1 MHLQLRQQQQQQ
13 ILNIKQEQIHEN
25 ETVEV
30 KVIDE
35 KKICR
40 WFLLKEKKEKHSKK
54 TLEEEKKRWKKRNW
68 LTDETYK
75 L

>member
-1 MHLQLRQQQQQQ
+1 MWFLHLQLRQQQQQQ

-40 WFLLKEKKEKHSKK
+40 WFLLKEKKENTAKK
-54 TLEEEKKRWKKRNW
+54 L
-68 LTDETYK
+68 
-75 L
+75 